1 MRNEIGWKS
10 VLISTILIERY
21 IVESKS
27 YKLLENLCLLVFND
41 NKSTETPF
49 DAKELAR
56 ERIAI
61 DSPSFDG
68 KGTFLVN

>member
-49 DAKELAR
+49 DTKELAR